1 MNLTLTNT
9 LLLFG
14 IFQSVVMIFLILT
27 TRNWRQIQNKI
38 LLSILVV
45 LGVSLLPM
53 FLGNSGVVEQNS
65 NLLFLPAHLSIFI
78 FPLLF
83 LYFKS
88 IFVLNF
94 KIDKSSVL
102 HLVIPI
108 IFWVYLVIIW
118 FNTLGEPIAQKREVA
133 ISFYY
138 FQIKTIHDIVLLLM
152 VLMYTWLASQLMYN
166 AKKER
171 LSKDQEKFSKWLR
184 YLLLFLVAG
193 AILDITSLVI
203 GEMYGYWKGSPLDE
217 LLGIPFV
224 LLIKIYYSF
233 IVYVISII
241 GYASYSEFKV
251 NNYSTINSS
260 VFDYSPKVIE
270 AMEIRK
276 MFLNPNLSLQVLA
289 KELNTTSGVISTVI
303 NSGFKM
309 SFNDF
314 VNRYRVEEVKN
325 KLQSENLNQF
335 TLLAL
340 AQDSGF
346 KSKTTFYR
354 AFQKFTLQTPKSYIK
369 MLHAKK

>member
-1 MNLTLTNT
+1 NY
-9 LLLFG
+9 
-14 IFQSVVMIFLILT
+14 SVVT
-27 TRNWRQIQNKI
+27 TIYC
-38 LLSILVV
+38 LLAVC
-45 LGVSLLPM
+45 
-53 FLGNSGVVEQNS
+53 
-65 NLLFLPAHLSIFI
+65 A
-78 FPLLF
+78 
-83 LYFKS
+83 
-88 IFVLNF
+88 
-94 KIDKSSVL
+94 
-102 HLVIPI
+102 
-108 IFWVYLVIIW
+108 
-118 FNTLGEPIAQKREVA
+118 T
-133 ISFYY
+133 
-138 FQIKTIHDIVLLLM
+138 
-152 VLMYTWLASQLMYN
+152 
-166 AKKER
+166 
-171 LSKDQEKFSKWLR
+171 FSKCTT
-184 YLLLFLVAG
+184 G
-193 AILDITSLVI
+193 
-203 GEMYGYWKGSPLDE
+203 
-217 LLGIPFV
+217 
-224 LLIKIYYSF
+224 YSF

-251 NNYSTINSS
+251 NNYSAINSS